1 LSYFWGSQDEKFDII
16 LEGFPFQV
24 GRNLFEALRC
34 LRRETET
41 LVIWVDALCIN
52 QQDVGERN
60 AQVQL
65 MGDIYRGAVT
75 VQIWLGE
82 QANESDK
89 AIEILTKLG
98 SGMDLL
104 SIKIDGRYLNRA
116 NLKSLQI
123 LGNRAWWKRIWVIQ
137 EVILA

>member
-1 LSYFWGSQDEKFDII
+1 MASGPYSPLNKARREIRILRIQPASSTTEPIQCSLIQLAFADAPEYFALSYFWGSQDEKFDII

-24 GRNLFEALRC
+24 ERNLFEALRC

-75 VQIWLGE
+75 V
-82 QANESDK
+82 
-89 AIEILTKLG
+89 
-98 SGMDLL
+98 
-104 SIKIDGRYLNRA
+104 
-116 NLKSLQI
+116 
-123 LGNRAWWKRIWVIQ
+123 
-137 EVILA
+137 